1 MMILRTMMI
10 LKTMIILKIMMIIR
24 QFEEIGDFENLALW
38 MTGSALYT
46 RWLVVVQL
54 LAENEPRERILYIF
68 SCIRSDQ
75 NWERILRIFPVLDQN
90 CKIAHYLW
98 RASKTYLEEACS
110 LTSVLVK
117 LDLMQIWNFFFYVC
131 LKTFYATLRKYTQS
145 QKNPFHHDSF
155 STQHNGI
162 NKDIY
167 KEKTKTKTRPIS
179 VMRAWWSRKY
189 SRCKK
194 KPNSEI

>member
-1 MMILRTMMI
+1 MMLLRTMMI

-75 NWERILRIFPVLDQN
+75 NWERILRIFSSIRYDQN
-90 CKIAHYLW
+90 WERLLRIFSCI
-98 RASKTYLEEACS
+98 RSKLHIDCEGQ
-110 LTSVLVK
+110 VK
-117 LDLMQIWNFFFYVC
+117 LTWRKLVHWRQCLWNLIW
-131 LKTFYATLRKYTQS
+131 
-145 QKNPFHHDSF
+145 
-155 STQHNGI
+155 
-162 NKDIY
+162 
-167 KEKTKTKTRPIS
+167 
-179 VMRAWWSRKY
+179 
-189 SRCKK
+189 CK
-194 KPNSEI
+194 SEIFSLMCL